1 VLLHRSC
8 SIVCVRNGGDCGC
21 DAESTDVKMNFAY
34 MLYSVDAE
42 GAVFFLCDL
51 QCKVIRTGNI

>member
-1 VLLHRSC
+1 MKNS
-8 SIVCVRNGGDCGC
+8 GDYRCN
-21 DAESTDVKMNFAY
+21 AESTDVKMNFAY
-34 MLYSVDAE
+34 MLYSVEAE